1 MFGMPYWKNI
11 INWKGK
17 PLMYKRYFK
26 RVLDIVLSVSGMIV
40 ISPIFIIVFFLLFI
54 TNKKIPLFFQIRA
67 GKDEKEFKIIKFKT
81 MNDKRDEDGNL
92 LPDKERLTKI
102 GKYLRKTSLDEI
114 PQLLNVLKGEMSLV
128 GPRPLFVKYLPYYTE
143 QEKLRHTVLPGITGW
158 AQINGRNNLSW
169 DNKFKLD
176 VFYVNNMS
184 FFLDIKILIL
194 TILKVLKEENAVN
207 EPDPKLNKPLDVERK
222 YKH

>member
-1 MFGMPYWKNI
+1 
-11 INWKGK
+11 
-17 PLMYKRYFK
+17 MYKRYFK